1 MPSMETWVI
10 AAIVLL
16 FAALWI
22 GNRIYQTRSN
32 SVINAKQRLSP
43 AQYQAEFGRTKAP
56 HLLVDVRT
64 PNEFKEGHIAGA
76 VNIDLQQLSRR
87 LDELPH
93 DQPIVLYCRSGS
105 RSATAANL
113 LTQAGYDN
121 VYDLGGVI
129 AWRAQGLPLR

>member
-1 MPSMETWVI
+1 METWVI
-10 AAIVLL
+10 AVIVLL
-16 FAALWI
+16 LAALWI
-22 GNRIYQTRSN
+22 GSRIYQTRSN
-32 SVINAKQRLSP
+32 SVINTKQRLSP
-43 AQYQAEFGRTKAP
+43 AQYQAEFGQTKAS

-64 PNEFKEGHIAGA
+64 PSEFREGHIAGA

-87 LDELPH
+87 LGELPH
-93 DQPIVLYCRSGS
+93 DKPVVLYCRSGS

-113 LTQAGYDN
+113 LARAGYDN

>member
-22 GNRIYQTRSN
+22 GSRIYQTRSN

-43 AQYQAEFGRTKAP
+43 AQYQAEFGRTKVP